1 MGPGSAV
8 LPHDAIVQLFPGG
21 DLPDLPVNS
30 LIEIPGIWQPT
41 ESTNIFGPG
50 SMVVCRPTI
59 RIDIGGTT
67 STVPFSLGMAVVG
80 EEADAND
87 DYIMVSWW
95 IPGTSAKA
103 SMQPGKKAKMMDI
116 FGSWEPYDELKAGAA
131 AAVTV
136 PGVQVPKADVLLMNV
151 ELEADS
157 QIPFDVFDELR
168 TSHDIDVSRISLSIT
183 HRGNLYRA
191 HVLQTV

>member
-1 MGPGSAV
+1 MI
-8 LPHDAIVQLFPGG
+8 D
-21 DLPDLPVNS
+21 
-30 LIEIPGIWQPT
+30 
-41 ESTNIFGPG
+41 IFGP
-50 SMVVCRPTI
+50 
-59 RIDIGGTT
+59 
-67 STVPFSLGMAVVG
+67 
-80 EEADAND
+80 
-87 DYIMVSWW
+87 
-95 IPGTSAKA
+95 
-103 SMQPGKKAKMMDI
+103 
-116 FGSWEPYDELKAGAA
+116 WEQYDELKAWAA

-136 PGVQVPKADVLLMNV
+136 PGVLRVPIADVLLMNV